1 MFGIGKIKPDETPGI
16 QKCESVYD
24 ALMELEHMLD
34 RKQIPEETRYDVICT
49 QANEC
54 IEILT
59 AEKSQYTE
67 NLNSI
72 SKKSSKPAKVIT
84 ATIEE
89 IDKQLRYANNAF
101 KNLDHIRERAVLVD
115 RHNKGIFNQRHEDSA
130 GNVIREYNNVTDDIT
145 YGTAAY
151 LDGKVEMTQEWFND
165 VKVYAEQCQVHLQS
179 AITVTSIDLEKAKAS
194 KDAKAISAAK
204 EDLDFYRQCLTELIK
219 EMKSLRETEGL
230 FRYKRDHG
238 MT

>member
-1 MFGIGKIKPDETPGI
+1 MFGIGKIKPDMTPGI
-16 QKCESVYD
+16 QECESMYD
-24 ALMELEHMLD
+24 ALMDLEHMLD
-34 RKQIPEETRYDVICT
+34 LKQIPEETRYDTIHDR
-49 QANEC
+49 AIKC
-54 IEILT
+54 IEVLT
-59 AEKSQYTE
+59 AEKSQYME
-67 NLNSI
+67 KLNNI
-72 SKKSSKPAKVIT
+72 SKKSSKPAKVIA

-101 KNLDHIRERAVLVD
+101 KNLEHIRERASQVD

-130 GNVIREYNNVTDDIT
+130 GNVIREYNNITDDIT

-151 LDGKVEMTQEWFND
+151 LDGKVEMTQEWFDD
-165 VKVYAEQCQVHLQS
+165 VKVCAEQCQVHLQS
-179 AITVTSIDLEKAKAS
+179 AITTTSIDLEKAKAS
-194 KDAKAISAAK
+194 KDAEAVSAIK
-204 EDLDFYRQCLTELIK
+204 ENLDFYRQCLTELIK

>member
-1 MFGIGKIKPDETPGI
+1 MFGIGKVRSEVTPGI
-16 QKCESVYD
+16 QECESVYD
-24 ALMELEHMLD
+24 ALMELEHMID
-34 RKQIPEETRYDVICT
+34 RKQIPEEAQFTEISDRVT
-49 QANEC
+49 KC

-59 AEKSQYTE
+59 NEKTQYTE
-67 NLNSI
+67 KLDDI
-72 SKKSSKPAKVIT
+72 SKKTSKPAKVIA

-101 KNLDHIRERAVLVD
+101 KNLKHVRERAEQVD
-115 RHNKGIFNQRHEDSA
+115 RHNRCIFDQRHEDST

-151 LDGKVEMTQEWFND
+151 LDGKFNVTQEWFDD
-165 VKVYAEQCQVHLQS
+165 VRACAEQCRVHLES
-179 AITVTSIDLEKAKAS
+179 AITEAEFLLKDPKAS
-194 KDAKAISAAK
+194 KIAK
-204 EDLDFYRQCLTELIK
+204 EDLTFYKQCLIELKK